1 MPEEL
6 PAGTFDLVVL
16 SEVGYFLSPGQLTA
30 TIAALEPTRRRGAV
44 VACHWLHPVRGWPLD
59 GTAVHRRLRQAWGRP
74 TVRHLERD
82 FVLEVAGTP

>member
-1 MPEEL
+1 M
-6 PAGTFDLVVL
+6 FDLAVL

-30 TIAALEPTRRRGAV
+30 TIAALEPTRHRGAV

-59 GTAVHRRLRQAWGRP
+59 GTAVHRRLREAWGRP

-82 FVLEVAGTP
+82 FVLEVWQGAAP